1 MLQRHPLAEVSAR
14 TRRFLLIA
22 TVALTVVM
30 GWIGAPL
37 ENETAPL
44 GIVSFELAPDLI
56 TSQQI
61 VGSWSIAE
69 QHRAAFL
76 NGLDF
81 LFLLLYSTTMA
92 LFCLEITRSC
102 GAAHPFLRRL
112 GFLLAWGQWGAALFD
127 ILENIALV
135 WMLVAIPWQVLP
147 PIARFC
153 AIVKFLLI
161 ALGFGYLLF
170 GFVLVRRGRNLLLEG
185 SSTP

>member
-1 MLQRHPLAEVSAR
+1 MTQRHPLAGVPAR
-14 TRRFLLIA
+14 TRRLLLIA
-22 TVALTVVM
+22 TVVLTLLM
-30 GWIGAPL
+30 GWLGAPL

-56 TSQQI
+56 ASQRI
-61 VGSWSIAE
+61 VGSWSIAD

-92 LFCLEITRSC
+92 LFCLEIARNC
-102 GAAHPFLRRL
+102 GDAHPFLRRV

-127 ILENIALV
+127 VLENVALV
-135 WMLVAIPWQVLP
+135 WLLVAIPWQVLP

-153 AIVKFLLI
+153 AIVKFLLLV
-161 ALGFGYLLF
+161 LGFGYILF
-170 GFVLVRRGRNLLLEG
+170 GFVLLHRRRRVLQEG
-185 SSTP
+185 PSTP